1 MLKIKNIND
10 LEEYAIN
17 NKATF
22 LSVDHAECRV
32 LLEGLKLIEHKR
44 VNLLPKIKPL
54 KSALEE
60 IEIELF
66 DNSIKDSNNHYTI
79 ATELESR
86 SNQYCASGRCDD

>member
-10 LEEYAIN
+10 LKEYAIN

-22 LSVDHAECRV
+22 LSVDHTECRV
-32 LLEGLKLIEHKR
+32 LLEGLKLIENKR

-60 IEIELF
+60 IEVELF
-66 DNSIKDSNNHYTI
+66 VNSIKDSNHHYTI
-79 ATELESR
+79 ATEIESR
-86 SNQYCASGRCDD
+86 NNQHCPSGRCDD

>member
-10 LEEYAIN
+10 LKEYAIN

-22 LSVDHAECRV
+22 LSVD
-32 LLEGLKLIEHKR
+32 HKR

-60 IEIELF
+60 IEVELF
-66 DNSIKDSNNHYTI
+66 DNSIKDSNHHYTI
-79 ATELESR
+79 ATEIKSR
-86 SNQYCASGRCDD
+86 DNQHCPSGRCDD